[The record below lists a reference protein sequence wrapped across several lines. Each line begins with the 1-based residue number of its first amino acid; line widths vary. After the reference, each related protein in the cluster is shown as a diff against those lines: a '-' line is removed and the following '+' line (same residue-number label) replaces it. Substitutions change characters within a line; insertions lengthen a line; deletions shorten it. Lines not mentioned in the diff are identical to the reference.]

1 MKTHTTE
8 LFRAINRLIRVS
20 LLLVGHLL
28 PSLLAQFCS
37 GGVLHAF
44 LSVCFDATSFVRFCR
59 KQRTNTGGALNSSL
73 AGEVRRF
80 AVLLLVG
87 CPVAFYG
94 NAYGQTVRPRITQ
107 DINSAERVTLTGSH
121 QPMARTEQDAGRVSS
136 GKQLEGLT
144 LVLSRT
150 SEQESDLQ
158 SLIAAQQD
166 PTSSQYHQWLT
177 PDEFAARFGV
187 TDSDLEKIES
197 WLQQQGLAVTGVS
210 HSKNRI
216 TFSGTVNQVESAFK
230 IEIHYYKTGSTTDFA
245 PATDISIPSVLS
257 SVVQG
262 VSNLSTFR
270 PKPHV
275 KFKTGQRVSSA
286 SPNFTSSQSG
296 SHYLSPTD
304 VTTIYNVSPAY
315 SAGYTGEGQ
324 AIAVVGQS
332 AIHVSDIENFQ
343 KAAGFSVKDPSLVL
357 VPNSGSATY
366 YTGGDEAESDLDLEY
381 TSTIAKGAT
390 IYFVYTGNNQNYGVF
405 DSLEYAIDTKLA
417 PIISLSYGACETAL
431 GSSDYA
437 TYNGIL
443 AQGAA
448 QGQTVVAASGDS
460 GSTDCYEQTT
470 LTTAQRQAL
479 AVDFPASSQYV
490 TGLGGTEFPSSDVS
504 PSNTT
509 YWTSA
514 SSSDVVSSAKSYI
527 PEQVWN
533 DDSSSNGLS
542 SGGGGT
548 STLSARPSWQTGVF
562 GITSGTYRLVPD
574 VSLDSSPENAGY
586 LFCSS
591 DSDATGV
598 SGSCSNGFRD
608 SNSTYLT
615 VAGGTSFAS
624 PIFAGMLA
632 LINQKLNSTGQGVI
646 NSVLYQL
653 ASNSSTY
660 ASAFHDITSENNA
673 CTAGSSYCSGSATS
687 QYSATTGYDQA
698 TGLGSVDLYNL
709 LSAWPTPTNTSSKT
723 SSKTTLSAATTAPA
737 SGASD
742 VVSITVLSNSSTVS
756 STPTGTLSI
765 AVDGTTINSSVALS
779 NGSASYNFSSTV
791 SGTHVVTATYSG
803 DATFAGSMG
812 TITLTIGSTTGTTS
826 GSGGSGSSTVT
837 VTPSGG
843 FTGTVDLSLST
854 TNSYLQQYACYD
866 LSSVNVTSTS
876 SVSQTLTIY
885 LGTTYC
891 ENAQLKSHV
900 HRFESATLGSAFNF
914 TSPHGS
920 SSSTMTLAGI
930 LTIGLLGLRRRR
942 IRRVCLL
949 LLGIVSGVHLVGCGS
964 GGSSSS
970 KNFAVAVSP
979 STMTIS
985 AGTSSVPTG
994 TYSITVTGSSSTL
1007 SSTANLTLN
1016 VN

>member
-1 MKTHTTE
+1 MKTHITE
-8 LFRAINRLIRVS
+8 LFRASERLIKLS
-20 LLLVGHLL
+20 LLLIRHLL
-28 PSLLAQFCS
+28 PSLLAQFCL
-37 GGVLHAF
+37 GGVLHALF
-44 LSVCFDATSFVRFCR
+44 SVCFDATAFVRFYR
-59 KQRTNTGGALNSSL
+59 KQRTDILNSSL
-73 AGEVRRF
+73 LGEALRF
-80 AVLLLVG
+80 AILFLVSF
-87 CPVAFYG
+87 PVAFCG
-94 NAYGQTVRPRITQ
+94 NLYGQTVRPRITQ
-107 DINSAERVTLTGSH
+107 DINTAERITLTGSH
-121 QPMARTEQDAGRVSS
+121 PPMARAEQDSGHVPS
-136 GKQLEGLT
+136 GKQLDGLT

-150 SEQESDLQ
+150 SEQESELQ
-158 SLIAAQQD
+158 SLIAAQHD
-166 PTSSQYHQWLT
+166 PMSSQYHQWLT
-177 PDEFAARFGV
+177 PDAFATRFGIS
-187 TDSDLEKIES
+187 DSDLGKIES
-197 WLQQQGLAVTGVS
+197 WLQQQGFVVKGVAHNKS
-210 HSKNRI
+210 RI
-216 TFSGTVNQVESAFK
+216 TFSGTVNQVESAFRT
-230 IEIHYYKTGSTTDFA
+230 EIHYYKSDSTTNFA
-245 PATDISIPSVLS
+245 PATDISIPSALS
-257 SVVQG
+257 SVVQA

-275 KFKTGQRVSSA
+275 KFKTGQRASSA

-296 SHYLSPTD
+296 SHYLSPAD
-304 VTTIYNVSPAY
+304 VTTIYNVTPAY
-315 SAGYTGEGQ
+315 NAGYTGSGQ

-332 AIHVSDIENFQ
+332 AIQMSDIENFQ

-357 VPNSGSATY
+357 VPNSGSSTY

-417 PIISLSYGACETAL
+417 PIISVSYGACETAL

-443 AQGAA
+443 AQAAA
-448 QGQTVVAASGDS
+448 QGQTVIAASGDS

-470 LTTAQRQAL
+470 LTMAQRQAL

-490 TGLGGTEFPSSDVS
+490 TGMGGTEFPSSDVS
-504 PSNTT
+504 SSNTT

-514 SSSDVVSSAKSYI
+514 SGSDVVSSAKSYI

-548 STLSARPSWQTGVF
+548 SSLTARPSWQTGVS
-562 GITSGTYRLVPD
+562 GISSGSYRLIPD

-591 DSDATGV
+591 DADATGV

-608 SNSTYLT
+608 SNNTYLT

-624 PIFAGMLA
+624 PIFAGMIA
-632 LINQKLNSTGQGVI
+632 LINQKLNSSGQGVI

-660 ASAFHDITSENNA
+660 ASAFHDITSGSNA

-687 QYSATTGYDQA
+687 QYSATTGYDLA
-698 TGLGSVDLYNL
+698 TGLGSVDFYNL
-709 LSAWPTPTNTSSKT
+709 LSAWPTPSTTSSQA
-723 SSKTTLSAATTAPA
+723 SSKTTLSAATTAPT
-737 SGASD
+737 SGAND
-742 VVSITVLSNSSTVS
+742 VVSITVASNSSSVS

-765 AVDGTTINSSVALS
+765 AVDGTTVNSSLAMS
-779 NGSASYNFSSTV
+779 NGSASYTFSSTV

-803 DATFAGSMG
+803 DTTFASSTG

-826 GSGGSGSSTVT
+826 GNGGSGSSTVT

-854 TNSYLQQYACYD
+854 TSSYLQQYACYD
-866 LSSVNVTSTS
+866 LSNANITSTS
-876 SVSQTLTIY
+876 PVSQTLTIY

-891 ENAQLKSHV
+891 ENAQLKSHI
-900 HRFESATLGSAFNF
+900 HKFKTAAFGSA
-914 TSPHGS
+914 HS
-920 SSSTMTLAGI
+920 SSPTYSSSGSTMILAGF
-930 LTIGLLGLRRRR
+930 LAMGLFGLRRRR
-942 IRRVCLL
+942 IG
-949 LLGIVSGVHLVGCGS
+949 GILVVLFGVFYSFLLVGCGS
-964 GGSSSS
+964 DATSSS
-970 KNFAVAVSP
+970 KNFAISISP

-985 AGTSSVPTG
+985 AGTSNVPTG
-994 TYSITVTGSSSTL
+994 TYSITVSGSSSTL
-1007 SSTANLTLN
+1007 SSSANLTLT